1 MVFLGLTAVMEEASQ
16 LIYFIAAALIIVLDQ
31 VTKQA
36 VVRNMDINEMIPVIG
51 NFFSIYSHRNRGA
64 AFGILQDQRW
74 FFIIVTTIVVIGIVW
89 VMIRML
95 KSANKHTLLMS
106 GLALLLGGA
115 IGNFIDRLLMGE
127 VVDFLRFHF
136 QFSIFGLKV
145 DYIYPIFNVADMG
158 VVIGAGLL
166 ILDTLLSGRRQKKEI
181 SA

>member
-1 MVFLGLTAVMEEASQ
+1 ML
-16 LIYFIAAALIIVLDQ
+16 YFVVALLVIVLDQ

-36 VVRNMDINEMIPVIG
+36 VVRYMNLNDMIPVLG

-74 FFIIVTTIVVIGIVW
+74 FFIVVTLIVVIGIIW
-89 VMIRML
+89 VMIKML
-95 KSANKHTLLMS
+95 RSPERHVLFMS

-115 IGNFIDRLLMGE
+115 IGNFIDRLLTGE

-136 QFSIFGLKV
+136 KFSLFGHHV
-145 DYIYPIFNVADMG
+145 DYVYPIFNVADMG